1 MRIWLD
7 PARLAAFDLTAEDV
21 TVAVTRNN
29 VQSAAGTVRGEYLQ
43 FYLNPQ
49 TSIRDAEGFR
59 QLVVRATPVRSC
71 ASVMWHGARHR
82 TMTGTSRLGTRAV
95 FIALGAAISANP
107 LESVNVSRR
116 SFRGSSRNCP
126 MA

>member
-1 MRIWLD
+1 M
-7 PARLAAFDLTAEDV
+7 
-21 TVAVTRNN
+21 
-29 VQSAAGTVRGEYLQ
+29 RGEYLQ

-59 QLVVRATPVRSC
+59 QLVVRRDAGSIV
-71 ASVMWHGARHR
+71 
-82 TMTGTSRLGTRAV
+82 RLGDVARVELGAQNYDWHVSDNGTGAV

-107 LESVNVSRR
+107 LEVGERVRR